1 MRKNFLVINTYS
13 SLAYQAVTVACGFIL
28 PRLILVHY
36 GSAVNGLVNS
46 IIQFLGVIT
55 YLDFGITAVVQSALY
70 KPLAEKNMNE
80 VSQIIASAGNFFRR
94 IAYALI
100 IYICILIYMFPNI
113 INADFSSTYMG
124 ILIVAISINLFAN
137 YYFGLKNQLLIAAD
151 QKIYIT
157 YLVQIFTLIVNT
169 LLCAILI
176 ECDMS
181 IQFVYSATATI
192 FLIRPLYY
200 WMYVNQH
207 YQLKKKIKLTVEP
220 IKQKWN
226 GIAQHIA
233 AVVVGGTD
241 SIVLTLFSTLENV
254 SIYAVYYLVIN
265 GLVKLFV
272 SSTTGFQSHYGM
284 LWAEHRIGELLK
296 SFNRFVWGIHTG
308 VIFIF
313 GCTSIL
319 IVPFVKVYTNNIT
332 DTNYDVPL
340 FAVFITLVFAMY
352 CIRLPF
358 HLMVL
363 AGNRYKATQTSYI
376 ITAAI
381 NILLSVLL
389 VKKYGIVG
397 VAIGTLVS
405 MVYHTVWLAFYNSRH
420 LIKWPLKKF
429 KKRIL
434 VDCISCIPLFELIGF
449 FELTELSYLAWI
461 FLAVKVAC
469 IWGLWIVIVNV
480 FFYPGICVAIWRKI
494 KR

>member
-1 MRKNFLVINTYS
+1 M
-13 SLAYQAVTVACGFIL
+13 
-28 PRLILVHY
+28 
-36 GSAVNGLVNS
+36 
-46 IIQFLGVIT
+46 
-55 YLDFGITAVVQSALY
+55 
-70 KPLAEKNMNE
+70 
-80 VSQIIASAGNFFRR
+80 
-94 IAYALI
+94 
-100 IYICILIYMFPNI
+100 
-113 INADFSSTYMG
+113 
-124 ILIVAISINLFAN
+124 
-137 YYFGLKNQLLIAAD
+137 
-151 QKIYIT
+151 
-157 YLVQIFTLIVNT
+157 
-169 LLCAILI
+169 
-176 ECDMS
+176 
-181 IQFVYSATATI
+181 
-192 FLIRPLYY
+192 
-200 WMYVNQH
+200 
-207 YQLKKKIKLTVEP
+207 KKKIKLTVEP

-233 AVVVGGTD
+233 AVVIGGTD

-313 GCTSIL
+313 GCTRIL

-340 FAVFITLVFAMY
+340 FAVFITLAFAMY

-420 LIKWPLKKF
+420 LF
-429 KKRIL
+429 
-434 VDCISCIPLFELIGF
+434 
-449 FELTELSYLAWI
+449 
-461 FLAVKVAC
+461 
-469 IWGLWIVIVNV
+469 
-480 FFYPGICVAIWRKI
+480 
-494 KR
+494 